1 MGAHRFVSVITG
13 MPVRDIIAAIEWY
26 TRFLDRPPDARPIAD
41 VAEWM
46 LGTES
51 TLQLLERHDSVHLGI
66 LRLEV
71 TDLDESMHRV
81 GQRGCHPVETG
92 EYPGIV
98 RYADYWDPS
107 GNEISLV
114 QVIGG
119 PPAGEEP
126 PGSRP

>member
-1 MGAHRFVSVITG
+1 MGAQRYVSVLTG
-13 MPVRDIIAAIEWY
+13 MPVRDISVAIQWY
-26 TRFLDRPPDARPIAD
+26 TRFLDRPPDARPVAD

-46 LGTES
+46 LDTRS

-71 TDLDESMHRV
+71 TDLDEAMQLVSRH
-81 GQRGCHPVETG
+81 GCHPVETG

-114 QVIGG
+114 QAIGDSPG
-119 PPAGEEP
+119 GEEP
-126 PGSRP
+126 PGSQP